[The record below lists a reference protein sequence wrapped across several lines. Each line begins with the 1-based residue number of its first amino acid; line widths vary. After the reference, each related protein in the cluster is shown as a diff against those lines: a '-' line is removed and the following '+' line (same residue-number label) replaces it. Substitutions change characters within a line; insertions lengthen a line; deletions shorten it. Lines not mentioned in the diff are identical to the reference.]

1 MGEFEISLGQLV
13 EQISR
18 GLPSTVI
25 PFEPKCALCQD
36 DGYIRIEEGEYYSVR
51 KCVCR
56 IAKESEQRI
65 RSSGLSHVLDNWTLK
80 AFKVENEWQAR
91 IKETAER
98 YIEAIENGARP
109 WLFVGGAVGSG
120 KSHICTA
127 ICGELLKMHYVRY
140 FQWQTDARRLKGYA
154 NDPETYDEM
163 LSRYLNVEILY
174 IDDLLK
180 TKHAGNECNPTDADI
195 KVAFELLNGR
205 YAANKPVI
213 ITSEWLLS
221 ELMDAD
227 EGTFSR
233 VFEKTNGFRV
243 EIKRE
248 KGRNYRM
255 LEEN

>member
-1 MGEFEISLGQLV
+1 MDEFEISLGQLV
-13 EQISR
+13 EQINQ
-18 GLPSTVI
+18 GLPSTAI
-25 PFEPKCALCQD
+25 PFEPKCALCMD
-36 DGYIRIEEGEYYSVR
+36 DGFIRIKEGEYYFVK
-51 KCVCR
+51 KCVCL

-80 AFKVENEWQAR
+80 SFTTREPYQKQMLDAA
-91 IKETAER
+91 TR
-98 YIEAIENGARP
+98 YIKAIKSGEKP
-109 WLFVGGAVGSG
+109 WLFIGGAVGSG

-154 NDPETYDEM
+154 NDPETYDE
-163 LSRYLNVEILY
+163 LLNRYLNVEILY

-180 TKHAGNECNPTDADI
+180 TKNAGVLNPTDADI

-205 YAANKPVI
+205 YAANKPMI